1 MKKQPNSTGSLS
13 ACYHFDTP
21 ILYAVLMPN
30 QTF

>member
-1 MKKQPNSTGSLS
+1 MKTQPDSTSFVL